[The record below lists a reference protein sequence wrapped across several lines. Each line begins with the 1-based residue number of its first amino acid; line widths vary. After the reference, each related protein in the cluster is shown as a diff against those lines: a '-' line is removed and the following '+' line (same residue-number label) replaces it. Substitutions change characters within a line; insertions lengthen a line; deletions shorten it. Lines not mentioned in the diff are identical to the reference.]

1 MKRILAVILTVG
13 LILGLSAA
21 TALAEEPAQSY
32 NVSGVIQAAENGM
45 VSGTLTDSAD
55 PPAITLTVSGTI
67 TDFEDHTATLTGTV
81 SGGIEGEIEATVNDA
96 GVAALSGEITGAD
109 DVRWWIS
116 GYFPKSVADG
126 KFVGK
131 VSAAPP
137 ETYVTG
143 ITVDTETGDDNV
155 EVGKTLQMV
164 ARVEPGG
171 ASDKMAWSVKTDVSA
186 VVYPFY
192 EFTLPPSATV
202 RYPNTQ
208 VLVGQF
214 GVNDLLLLEGETL
227 SIELIPGAMRARGT
241 GNVLPYSVTFNPP
254 ATVDAANIGE
264 AYDVVVTIDAAAFAA
279 TRRPF
284 HDADL
289 VFRVRSLLTGDIVW
303 QGTTTV
309 TARKTP
315 PNQDGGGGG
324 VDDDDDDGGGIVPPD
339 TGDDT
344 LPVTVLAALLLILLL
359 LLWRRR
365 RREEEQSG

>member
-1 MKRILAVILTVG
+1 MKMMGTDMTKNNRSRAKHKRWIYAILAALVVLTAQP
-13 LILGLSAA
+13 LIA
-21 TALAEEPAQSY
+21 
-32 NVSGVIQAAENGM
+32 AAEGR
-45 VSGTLTDSAD
+45 G
-55 PPAITLTVSGTI
+55 
-67 TDFEDHTATLTGTV
+67 
-81 SGGIEGEIEATVNDA
+81 
-96 GVAALSGEITGAD
+96 
-109 DVRWWIS
+109 
-116 GYFPKSVADG
+116 
-126 KFVGK
+126 FV
-131 VSAAPP
+131 
-137 ETYVTG
+137 
-143 ITVDTETGDDNV
+143 D
-155 EVGKTLQMV
+155 
-164 ARVEPGG
+164 
-171 ASDKMAWSVKTDVSA
+171 TDVSA

-344 LPVTVLAALLLILLL
+344 LPEEPVPQASPGIEGPEGGQPGMVIPEEEIPAAQQAQFDLWWWWIPVTVLAALLLILLL

>member
-1 MKRILAVILTVG
+1 MKMMGTDMTKNNRSRAKHKRWIYAILAALVVLTAQP
-13 LILGLSAA
+13 LIA
-21 TALAEEPAQSY
+21 
-32 NVSGVIQAAENGM
+32 AAEGR
-45 VSGTLTDSAD
+45 G
-55 PPAITLTVSGTI
+55 
-67 TDFEDHTATLTGTV
+67 
-81 SGGIEGEIEATVNDA
+81 
-96 GVAALSGEITGAD
+96 
-109 DVRWWIS
+109 
-116 GYFPKSVADG
+116 
-126 KFVGK
+126 FV
-131 VSAAPP
+131 
-137 ETYVTG
+137 
-143 ITVDTETGDDNV
+143 D
-155 EVGKTLQMV
+155 
-164 ARVEPGG
+164 
-171 ASDKMAWSVKTDVSA
+171 TDVSA

-339 TGDDT
+339 TRSAAGTVRLVVVVDT
-344 LPVTVLAALLLILLL
+344 GNCIGSAAADTVAPAVAQTQAGGRAVGIMPVRDAGSRGTA
-359 LLWRRR
+359 
-365 RREEEQSG
+365 

>member
-32 NVSGVIQAAENGM
+32 NVSGIIQAAENGM

-155 EVGKTLQMV
+155 EVGKTLQIV

-171 ASDKMAWSVKTDVSA
+171 ASDKMAWSVKTDGS
-186 VVYPFY
+186 
-192 EFTLPPSATV
+192 
-202 RYPNTQ
+202 
-208 VLVGQF
+208 
-214 GVNDLLLLEGETL
+214 
-227 SIELIPGAMRARGT
+227 GAAEIDMDT
-241 GNVLPYSVTFNPP
+241 G
-254 ATVDAANIGE
+254 
-264 AYDVVVTIDAAAFAA
+264 
-279 TRRPF
+279 
-284 HDADL
+284 
-289 VFRVRSLLTGDIVW
+289 LLTGKQAGIV
-303 QGTTTV
+303 TV
-309 TARKTP
+309 TAKAL
-315 PNQDGGGGG
+315 DGS
-324 VDDDDDDGGGIVPPD
+324 
-339 TGDDT
+339 
-344 LPVTVLAALLLILLL
+344 LKYAEMQVTVTEPIVTATPEEQPPLAAASS
-359 LLWRRR
+359 
-365 RREEEQSG
+365 EETSPNAPSYVIDIPGKVDFGTLQKGTGVKTKPFTIKVTDAQIDEGKIEVRVHSTFEMKYKDQSIPFSLHNSKAAVGNGEIFAVFTGSNQEENGTVNINTANIAYSGNYTGIMTFSITYENDGN